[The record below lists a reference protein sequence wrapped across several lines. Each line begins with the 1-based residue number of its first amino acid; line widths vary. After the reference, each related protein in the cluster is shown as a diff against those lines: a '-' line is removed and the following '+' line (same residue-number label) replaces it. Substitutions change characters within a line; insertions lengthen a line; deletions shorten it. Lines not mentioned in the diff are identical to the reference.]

1 MNNPKSM
8 VLGCVS
14 LIAVAGVSLYFAKQS
29 INERRRQQDIT
40 GDRPSAMLDWR
51 ERIAQD
57 KARTP
62 LAQAPR
68 EDKYPASDPNLVA
81 GSGSSSSKANDDAT

>member
-1 MNNPKSM
+1 M
-8 VLGCVS
+8 VDLRPTAAHG
-14 LIAVAGVSLYFAKQS
+14 AGHAQ
-29 INERRRQQDIT
+29 
-40 GDRPSAMLDWR
+40 GR